1 MIIIL
6 LKLSVNSKLYFYLKL
21 IVNHFLSSKLNMKR
35 SISYAVNVGKGYEM
49 NSFTHSPT
57 MPTLLAKKKANSK
70 PNPTGASDVYKQG
83 SLANGKVFR
92 SAVSLSIMNTM
103 INNFIK

>member
-1 MIIIL
+1 
-6 LKLSVNSKLYFYLKL
+6 
-21 IVNHFLSSKLNMKR
+21 MKR
-35 SISYAVNVGKGYEM
+35 SLSYAVNVGKGYEM
-49 NSFTHSPT
+49 NTFTHSPT

-92 SAVSLSIMNTM
+92 SAVSLSTMNTM
-103 INNFIK
+103 INNCHKVFYSINVILRNRIILSNKTI